1 MTAEN
6 RRPQLHR
13 LELVFLRA
21 PRYFVTACTHNRRHI
36 LANPSVH
43 ESFVRFA
50 QQGPEHGAWVCAYVI
65 MPDHLHAFVA
75 IDDQKLNL
83 STWAKS
89 LKNSISKTLRR
100 DSIAPPHWQKTF
112 FDHLLRS
119 AESYTEKWHY
129 VRENPVRAGL
139 VSHGQIGRSA
149 GSFTDENIAWR
160 AEALAATPPRYSCFA
175 ADV

>member
-1 MTAEN
+1 MKAFYV
-6 RRPQLHR
+6 L
-13 LELVFLRA
+13 
-21 PRYFVTACTHNRRHI
+21 
-36 LANPSVH
+36 PSKVL
-43 ESFVRFA
+43 SMAR
-50 QQGPEHGAWVCAYVI
+50 AWVGAYVL

-89 LKNSISKTLRR
+89 LKNSISKTLRQ
-100 DSIAPPHWQKTF
+100 DGIAPPHWQKTF

-139 VSHGQIGRSA
+139 VSQWEEWPFRGEVSPLEYRSE
-149 GSFTDENIAWR
+149 S
-160 AEALAATPPRYSCFA
+160 
-175 ADV
+175 

>member
-65 MPDHLHAFVA
+65 MPDHFHAFVA

-139 VSHGQIGRSA
+139 VSQWADWPFRGEVYRLEYRS
-149 GSFTDENIAWR
+149 ER
-160 AEALAATPPRYSCFA
+160 
-175 ADV
+175 

>member
-6 RRPQLHR
+6 HGTRLHR
-13 LELVFLRA
+13 LERVFLRA
-21 PRYFVTACTHNRRHI
+21 PRYFMTTCTHNRRHI
-36 LANPSVH
+36 LANASVH
-43 ESFVRFA
+43 ESFLRFA
-50 QQGPEHGAWVCAYVI
+50 KQGPEHGAWVGAYVL

-89 LKNSISKTLRR
+89 LKNSISKTLRQ
-100 DSIAPPHWQKTF
+100 DGIAPPHWQKTF

-139 VSHGQIGRSA
+139 VSQWDEWPFRGEVSPLEYRS
-149 GSFTDENIAWR
+149 EW
-160 AEALAATPPRYSCFA
+160 
-175 ADV
+175 